1 MHDWFKYFVFNL
13 FIRYLT
19 AVCWREDIRQVKMDQ
34 PFLMF
39 RTTVTSDVIHGIKV
53 EEEDDSIYNV
63 TEETNTVNGSDESQ
77 VGTTYDMDPIK
88 EERKSP
94 KIDDID
100 VNNSC
105 DNIDYNEKGMSQTM
119 DDIGESFTGDR
130 NDIKEETYDYIK
142 DIKEETYDYIK
153 DIKEETYDYIKDIKE
168 EGISENMDDREN
180 DSHDNIHINES
191 QNMNNIPKSYSCV
204 GIEIKAQDTG
214 LHVDGIKEEGMYHLS
229 GNVSVM

>member
-1 MHDWFKYFVFNL
+1 
-13 FIRYLT
+13 
-19 AVCWREDIRQVKMDQ
+19 MDQ

-39 RTTVTSDVIHGIKV
+39 RITVTSDVIDGIKV
-53 EEEDDSIYNV
+53 EEEDDSINHV
-63 TEETNTVNGSDESQ
+63 TEETTTFNGSDESQ
-77 VGTTYDMDPIK
+77 VGTTYYMDPIK

-153 DIKEETYDYIKDIKE
+153 DIKEE
-168 EGISENMDDREN
+168 GISENMDDREN
-180 DSHDNIHINES
+180 DSRDNIHINES

-204 GIEIKAQDTG
+204 GIEIKVQDTS

>member
-1 MHDWFKYFVFNL
+1 
-13 FIRYLT
+13 
-19 AVCWREDIRQVKMDQ
+19 MDR

-63 TEETNTVNGSDESQ
+63 TEETNTFTGSDESQ
-77 VGTTYDMDPIK
+77 VGTTYYMDPIK

-105 DNIDYNEKGMSQTM
+105 DNIDYNERGMSQTM
-119 DDIGESFTGDR
+119 DDIGESFTSDR
-130 NDIKEETYDYIK
+130 N
-142 DIKEETYDYIK
+142 

-180 DSHDNIHINES
+180 DSRDNIHINES

-204 GIEIKAQDTG
+204 GIEIKVQDTG

>member
-1 MHDWFKYFVFNL
+1 
-13 FIRYLT
+13 
-19 AVCWREDIRQVKMDQ
+19 MDR

-39 RTTVTSDVIHGIKV
+39 RTTVTSDVIDGIKV

-77 VGTTYDMDPIK
+77 VGTTFYMEPIK

-119 DDIGESFTGDR
+119 DDIGESFTSDR
-130 NDIKEETYDYIK
+130 NDIKEETYDYIKDIKEETYDYIK

-180 DSHDNIHINES
+180 DSRDNIHINES
-191 QNMNNIPKSYSCV
+191 QNINNIPKSYSCV

-214 LHVDGIKEEGMYHLS
+214 LHVDGIKEEGIYHLS